1 MLHGMAR
8 RIGARI
14 TEVSGSHAIFMTQA
28 KVIADVIDEAAMA
41 GGGRADRLPTDTSES
56 NKQIVLNGY
65 AALKAGNVAGY
76 LDSLSEDVTITY
88 FGNHL
93 FTGTY
98 RGKADIVDNYVPL
111 LLARLDGP
119 IKITVTNAIAEGD
132 QVFVEAQ
139 GESRTRDGLSY
150 NNLYGIILKLR
161 GGKIAEIRE
170 YMDTELVKKVFG
182 GPSDKSPQ

>member
-1 MLHGMAR
+1 MNAS
-8 RIGARI
+8 
-14 TEVSGSHAIFMTQA
+14 VS
-28 KVIADVIDEAAMA
+28 EAN
-41 GGGRADRLPTDTSES
+41 R
-56 NKQIVLNGY
+56 QVVLKGY
-65 AALKAGNVAGY
+65 AALKAGDVASY
-76 LDSLSEDVTITY
+76 FDSMTEDVTITY

-98 RGKADIVDNYVPL
+98 RGKADIMANYVPL

-139 GESRTRDGLSY
+139 GESRTKDGLSY
-150 NNLYGIILKLR
+150 NNLYGIVLKLR

-170 YMDTELVKKVFG
+170 YMDTELVKNIFG
-182 GPSDKSPQ
+182 GPSPESPR

>member
-1 MLHGMAR
+1 MN
-8 RIGARI
+8 
-14 TEVSGSHAIFMTQA
+14 TN
-28 KVIADVIDEAAMA
+28 
-41 GGGRADRLPTDTSES
+41 TSES
-56 NKQIVLNGY
+56 NKQVVLNGY
-65 AALKAGNVAGY
+65 AALQTGDVAGY
-76 LDSLSEDVTITY
+76 LASMTEDVTITY

-98 RGKADIVDNYVPL
+98 RGKADIIANYVPL

-150 NNLYGIILKLR
+150 NNLYGIVLRLR

-170 YMDTELVKKVFG
+170 YMDTELVKNIFG
-182 GPSDKSPQ
+182 GPTDKSPG